1 MYLYDIILITED
13 NIAGQLLASMI
24 FIRMPAKDVKTV
36 GDLTNQR
43 WNKQKKMYQPSNT
56 NTVCIVTKK
65 TSCE

>member
-36 GDLTNQR
+36 GDLTNQM
-43 WNKQKKMYQPSNT
+43 WNKQKKNVSSIKYEH
-56 NTVCIVTKK
+56 CLHCDKK
-65 TSCE
+65 DIL